1 MEKQIK
7 TIGVLTSGGDAPG
20 MNAAVRAVVRTGLHK
35 GYRMIGIQRG
45 YNGLLNGECFE
56 MNLRSVSNIISAGG
70 TILYTARCLEF
81 KTKEGQDRGAAKCRE
96 LGIDALVVIGGDGSY
111 RGARELAHRGIPM
124 IGLPG
129 TIDNDIACTEYT
141 IGYDTAM
148 NTALEMIDKLR
159 DTTQS
164 HDRCS
169 VVEVMG
175 RNAGYIALNVAI
187 ASGAMAVL
195 LPEKEFDMQHD
206 ILDKIVET
214 QRTGKRHFIVIVAE
228 GIGHSQEIANE
239 IQARTGIDTRATILG
254 HVQRGGSPTVR
265 DRVNASLMGYHA
277 IDLIDKGIYNRVVAV
292 SGDKIVDYDVNVALS
307 MHKTIDR
314 DMIEDIGAV
323 SYEVAK
329 EMAEDVRRII
339 GTDIGVGVTGLAG
352 PDGDGVH
359 KVGTVFV
366 SMATAEQTWVKELHL
381 GEYRTRSF
389 IRRMAGNH
397 VYDMM
402 RRYLSGLKVM

>member
-20 MNAAVRAVVRTGLHK
+20 MNAAVRAVVRAGLHK
-35 GYRMIGIQRG
+35 GFRMIGIQRG
-45 YNGLLNGECFE
+45 YNGLLDGECFE

-81 KTKEGQDRGAAKCRE
+81 KTKEGQDKGAAKCRE

-129 TIDNDIACTEYT
+129 TIDNDIACTDYT

-195 LPEKEFDMQHD
+195 LPERNSICSTTFW
-206 ILDKIVET
+206 IRSPRRSAPVSATSLSLLPRALAT
-214 QRTGKRHFIVIVAE
+214 LRRLP
-228 GIGHSQEIANE
+228 
-239 IQARTGIDTRATILG
+239 TRSRPA
-254 HVQRGGSPTVR
+254 P
-265 DRVNASLMGYHA
+265 ASIPVLPFWAMSSA
-277 IDLIDKGIYNRVVAV
+277 
-292 SGDKIVDYDVNVALS
+292 VALPLC
-307 MHKTIDR
+307 
-314 DMIEDIGAV
+314 
-323 SYEVAK
+323 
-329 EMAEDVRRII
+329 
-339 GTDIGVGVTGLAG
+339 VTA
-352 PDGDGVH
+352 
-359 KVGTVFV
+359 
-366 SMATAEQTWVKELHL
+366 
-381 GEYRTRSF
+381 
-389 IRRMAGNH
+389 
-397 VYDMM
+397 
-402 RRYLSGLKVM
+402 

>member
-1 MEKQIK
+1 MAKEIK

-35 GYRMIGIQRG
+35 GFRMIGIQRG

-81 KTKEGQDRGAAKCRE
+81 KTKEGQDKGAAKCRE

-195 LPEKEFDMQHD
+195 LPEIPFDFERD
-206 ILDKIVET
+206 ILERMRQT
-214 QRTGKRHFIVIVAE
+214 QVTGKKHFIIIVSE
-228 GIGHSQEIANE
+228 GVVGAQELANQ
-239 IQARTGIDTRATILG
+239 IQAATGVDSRATVLG
-254 HVQRGGSPTVR
+254 HIQRGGSPTVR

-277 IDLIDKGIYNRVVAV
+277 IDLLDKGIYNRVVAV

-314 DMIEDIGAV
+314 DMIDI
-323 SYEVAK
+323 AK
-329 EMAEDVRRII
+329 AISI
-339 GTDIGVGVTGLAG
+339 
-352 PDGDGVH
+352 
-359 KVGTVFV
+359 
-366 SMATAEQTWVKELHL
+366 
-381 GEYRTRSF
+381 
-389 IRRMAGNH
+389 
-397 VYDMM
+397 
-402 RRYLSGLKVM
+402 